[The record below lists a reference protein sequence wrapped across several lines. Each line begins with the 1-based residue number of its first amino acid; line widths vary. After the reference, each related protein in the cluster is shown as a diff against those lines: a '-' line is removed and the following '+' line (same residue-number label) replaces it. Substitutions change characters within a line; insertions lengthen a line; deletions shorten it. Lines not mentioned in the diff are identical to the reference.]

1 MNKTGHA
8 VELAGFVHT
17 GTVPECWQEQ
27 DGAGAFPG
35 YRLLLQPSALRLFL
49 HLKTQSQTHL
59 GKGGNSSVTRAS
71 LQSQTAA
78 QGMGHFSKGW
88 KLDC

>member
-1 MNKTGHA
+1 MG
-8 VELAGFVHT
+8 
-17 GTVPECWQEQ
+17 QEHFQ
-27 DGAGAFPG
+27 G
-35 YRLLLQPSALRLFL
+35 YWLLLQPSALRLFP

-71 LQSQTAA
+71 FQSQTAA